1 MITRPSEFRLQAMMP
16 AGSVWLDAVERAW
29 DLAAGTHLVTPRRRY
44 SHHGIYVGLGHVV
57 HYAGWCRARIHGP
70 IEEVTLAD
78 FAAVAPLAYVAHPTA
93 PFAAADVVARA
104 RSRLGEDA
112 YDLLT
117 NNCEHFCNWCI
128 EGRAFSAQVEA
139 LRAAAPRWVDRMLP
153 RATPNAAAS
162 CGIQ

>member
-1 MITRPSEFRLQAMMP
+1 MIPRPTARRLQITMP
-16 AGSVWLDAVERAW
+16 AGSVWFDTILQAGE
-29 DLAAGTHLVTPRRRY
+29 LAPGSHLVTPRRRY
-44 SHHGIYVGLGHVV
+44 SHHGIYVGSGRVI

-70 IEEVTLAD
+70 VEEVALAEFAAAAPLASVPHPVAR
-78 FAAVAPLAYVAHPTA
+78 FAAV
-93 PFAAADVVARA
+93 DVVARA

-139 LRAAAPRWVDRMLP
+139 LRAAAPRWVDRMLAHATTH
-153 RATPNAAAS
+153 RAS
-162 CGIQ
+162 GCSVQ